1 MEPKRKS
8 SGCAA
13 PRDDEP
19 ADDEPTDDEPTD
31 DEPAD
36 DEPADNT
43 GPLPPGT
50 AKFDAD

>member
-8 SGCAA
+8 SGCAT
-13 PRDDEP
+13 PRDDEPADDEP

-31 DEPAD
+31 
-36 DEPADNT
+36 NT